1 MRTRL
6 RKFRVVL
13 GVVVLACS
21 GGELTS
27 PISQGNNQSTPA
39 SVVITAPASPD
50 IVVGTSVS
58 LPIAVKNASGQDIS
72 GLTIS
77 WSSSNPTVASVTQS
91 GLVTGVSLGTAIIT
105 GSVGGRSAAV
115 TINVKAQA
123 QSGVARVTV
132 AVLNSIVVGDS
143 TIAASSAFD
152 AAGNVLT
159 GRPVAWRTRD
169 ASIVRVSASGV
180 VTAAGVGTTVID
192 AEVDGFT
199 GSATITVST
208 AAIVVSVVRVT
219 MTDST
224 ALIAGKTV
232 QASATVID
240 NYGTAMPN
248 QSVTWSSSNPA
259 VATVSSTGLVTSVGN
274 GTALVTASAAGK
286 SGFALF
292 VVAIPS
298 AAPVALVQVAAQRTS
313 LYATLQTQ
321 AVATLKDAA
330 GNTLS
335 GRVISWSS
343 PCPAV
348 AIVGSTG
355 IITAV
360 GLGSCTISATSGSI
374 VGSVTIQ
381 VVATPLASLT
391 IATTATNI
399 PVGVNTTLTAV
410 LRDSAGNSVVRPTTW
425 TSATPSVATISAAGL
440 VTGVAAGSSVI
451 TAASAGF
458 SASVTITV
466 AAPLIP
472 PVATVTVTAPST
484 VVQPN
489 LGVQIT
495 AVTKDAA
502 SNVLTGRV
510 VNWSSSNQA
519 VASITPLGFVNPQG
533 PGSTTITAVSEGKT
547 GSITLT
553 VPPVATVTVAT
564 TLTNLQ
570 PTQTTQATAALLDAS
585 SVPALGRTVT
595 WSSSN
600 TNVATVSATGLVTG
614 IAGGTA
620 IISATS
626 EGITG
631 TKTIAVPLVATVT
644 VTGTNLSPL
653 PQQTS
658 QLTATLVDAT
668 SSPALNR
675 TVAWTSSSPTVAMVS
690 PTGLVTGLSVGT
702 AVISATSETKSG
714 TVIITVVQPTVASM
728 TISGNNT
735 SLLLNQTSVLAATIL
750 DANNRPT
757 TAVNPTWTSSDPTKA
772 TISATG
778 VVTAVGG
785 GTGANVVFTAR
796 VGNVSATK
804 SITIIGHGAETQALL
819 PQVFMNTAMV
829 AAPAS
834 GGRVISVAAG
844 GNFQGA
850 LNSAL
855 PGDVI
860 ELANGA
866 TFTGSFTLPNKNT
879 TSTQWIT
886 IRPASMS
893 GVPAEGNRMTP
904 SQAATARLPIILA
917 NSNQGALATDFG
929 AHHYRFVA
937 LEVSVPASIA
947 NTGLIRFGSSYEA
960 SMAQMPHDLVLDRMY
975 IHGTTTG
982 NNRRCVS
989 FNSASS
995 AIVDSYVS
1003 DCHENGGD
1011 AQAVA
1016 GWSGPGP
1023 FKIVNN
1029 YLEAS
1034 GENVMFGGGDPLIN
1048 GVIPSDIEI
1057 RRNHITKPVS
1067 WYGGPWLV
1075 KNLFELKNAQRVLV
1089 EGNIFENNWANG
1101 QTGSAVNLKSVNQGG
1116 TCRWCV
1122 TQDVTFRYNLI
1133 KNTGAGFVLSGYDPQ
1148 PLGTPVSMNRV
1159 TITNNVIGGIN
1170 IGIFTGDGR
1179 GFLINNNPADLV
1191 IAHNT
1196 VLDPTLTAI
1205 TFGGPTTEAPVRLTF
1220 RDNIVG
1226 AGLYAVNGNGMAAAT
1241 AIATF
1246 MPTGGFFGNV
1256 LTLTPAAAP
1265 SFPVGNYFSSSVSG
1279 VGLMNYSGLDYHL
1292 TGSSP
1297 FRSKATDLT
1306 NPGADIDA
1314 LNAAIANVIVP

>member
-1 MRTRL
+1 M
-6 RKFRVVL
+6 
-13 GVVVLACS
+13 LACS
-21 GGELTS
+21 GGEITT
-27 PISQGNNQSTPA
+27 PISQGNSNQSTPA
-39 SVVITAPASPD
+39 SIIITPPSSPD
-50 IVVGTSVS
+50 ILVGSSVS
-58 LPIAVKNASGQDIS
+58 LPIAVKNASGLDIS
-72 GLTIS
+72 GLTIT
-77 WSSSNPTVASVTQS
+77 WSSSSSSIASVTQS
-91 GLVTGVSLGTAIIT
+91 GLVTGISLGTAIIS
-105 GSVGGRSAAV
+105 GSAGGKSASV
-115 TINVKAQA
+115 TINVKSVAA
-123 QSGVARVTV
+123 SGATRVTV
-132 AVLNSIVVGDS
+132 AVLNTIVIGDS

-152 AAGNVLT
+152 ASGNVLK
-159 GRPVAWRTRD
+159 GRPVTWRSRD

-180 VTAAGVGTTVID
+180 VTAAGVGTAVIEAD
-192 AEVDGFT
+192 VDGVT

-208 AAIVVSVVRVT
+208 SAIAVSVVRVT
-219 MTDST
+219 MADSM
-224 ALIAGKTV
+224 AVIAGKTV
-232 QASATVID
+232 QASAAVID
-240 NYGTAMPN
+240 NYGTVMPN
-248 QSVTWSSSNPA
+248 QSVTWSSSNPT
-259 VATVSSTGLVTSVGN
+259 VATVSSTGLITSASN
-274 GTALVTASAAGK
+274 GTALITASAAGK

-292 VVAIPS
+292 MVAIPS
-298 AAPVALVQVAAQRTS
+298 AAPVALVQVSAQRTS
-313 LYATLQTQ
+313 LYASLQTQ
-321 AVATLKDAA
+321 AIATLKDAA
-330 GNTLS
+330 GNTLG
-335 GRVISWSS
+335 GRVIIWNS
-343 PCPAV
+343 PCSAV
-348 AIVGSTG
+348 ATVSSSGS
-355 IITAV
+355 IAAV
-360 GLGSCTISATSGSI
+360 GLGSCTITATSEGI

-381 VVATPLASLT
+381 VVTTPLASLT

-410 LRDSAGNSVVRPTTW
+410 LRDSTGNSVVRATTW
-425 TSATPSVATISAAGL
+425 TSATPAVATISAAGL

-472 PVATVTVTAPST
+472 AVATVTVSAPST

-489 LGVQIT
+489 QGVQVT

-502 SNVLTGRV
+502 GNVLTGRV

-519 VASITPLGFVNPQG
+519 VASITPLGFVSPQG

-547 GSITLT
+547 ASITIT

-564 TLTNLQ
+564 TQTTLQ
-570 PTQTTQATAALLDAS
+570 PTQTTQATATLLDAS
-585 SVPALGRTVT
+585 NVPALGRTVT
-595 WSSSN
+595 WASSN
-600 TNVATVSATGLVTG
+600 TNVATVSATGSVTA
-614 IAGGTA
+614 IAGGSAT
-620 IISATS
+620 ISATS

-631 TKTIAVPLVATVT
+631 TKTITVPAVATVT
-644 VTGTNLSPL
+644 VTGTNLSPV
-653 PQQTS
+653 PQQTT
-658 QLTATLVDAT
+658 QLTATLLDAS

-675 TVAWTSSSPTVAMVS
+675 TVAWTSSSPSVAMVS
-690 PTGLVTGLSVGT
+690 PAGLVTALTVGT

-714 TVIITVVQPTVASM
+714 IVTITVVQPTVSAI

-735 SLLLNQTSVLAATIL
+735 SLLLNQTSALTATIL
-750 DANNRPT
+750 DSNNRPT
-757 TAVNPTWTSSDPTKA
+757 AVSPTWTSSDATKA
-772 TISATG
+772 TISPTG
-778 VVTAVGG
+778 VVTAVGA
-785 GTGANVVFTAR
+785 GTGTNVVFTAR
-796 VGNVSATK
+796 VGNVTGTK
-804 SITIIGHGAETQALL
+804 AITIIGHGTETQAIM
-819 PQVFMNTAMV
+819 PQAFMNTAMV

-834 GGRVISVAAG
+834 GSRVISVAAG
-844 GNFQGA
+844 GSFQSA

-879 TSTQWIT
+879 TSSQWIT
-886 IRPASMS
+886 VRPASMS
-893 GVPAEGNRMTP
+893 GVPAEGSRMTP
-904 SQAATARLPIILA
+904 SQAAAARLPVILA
-917 NSNQGALATDFG
+917 NSNQGAIATDFG

-975 IHGTTTG
+975 IHGTATG

-995 AIVDSYVS
+995 AIIDSYVS
-1003 DCHENGGD
+1003 DCHEQGGD

-1034 GENVMFGGGDPLIN
+1034 GENVMFGGGDPLIG

-1067 WYGGPWLV
+1067 WFGGPWLV

-1101 QTGSAVNLKSVNQGG
+1101 QTGSAINLKSVNQGG
-1116 TCRWCV
+1116 SCRWCV
-1122 TQDVTFRYNLI
+1122 TQDVTFRFNLI

-1159 TITNNVIGGIN
+1159 TITDNVIGGIN
-1170 IGIFTGDGR
+1170 VGIFTGDGR
-1179 GFLINNNPADLV
+1179 GFLINNNPVDLV

-1196 VLDPTLTAI
+1196 VLDPTLTAV
-1205 TFGGPTTEAPVRLTF
+1205 TFGGPTNESPVRLAF

-1226 AGLYAVNGNGMAAAT
+1226 AGTYAVNANGMGVTAALA
-1241 AIATF
+1241 AF
-1246 MPTGGFFGNV
+1246 MPTGGFSGNV
-1256 LTLTPAAAP
+1256 LTLGPSAAP
-1265 SFPVGNYFSSSVSG
+1265 AFPTGNYFSSSVSG

-1292 TGSSP
+1292 SSSSP
-1297 FRSKATDLT
+1297 FRNKATDLT
-1306 NPGADIDA
+1306 HPGADVDA
-1314 LNAAIANVIVP
+1314 LNAAIAGVIVP